1 MKHFIFD
8 LDGTLVDSA
17 ESIRKALI
25 ESCKVNN
32 IEPMTPISEI
42 IIGPPLDEIIRSI
55 LPYQENSQHVLFKK
69 TFVELY
75 DRKFCKECI
84 LYPGVIDA
92 LSKAAVNVDLF
103 LVTNKRIIPTIKIL
117 RHHNMAHIFKAIIGC
132 DSVEN
137 YVISKAKSINY
148 LINKYD
154 LSASNCAYFGD
165 TEGDAAACCEADV
178 DFIYVSW
185 GYGSAK
191 KMANIKCLTM
201 NSWDELCDFIGRIQL
216 AE

>member
-103 LVTNKRIIPTIKIL
+103 LVTNKRIIPKL
-117 RHHNMAHIFKAIIGC
+117 KSCVII
-132 DSVEN
+132 
-137 YVISKAKSINY
+137 IWHTFLK
-148 LINKYD
+148 L
-154 LSASNCAYFGD
+154 L
-165 TEGDAAACCEADV
+165 
-178 DFIYVSW
+178 
-185 GYGSAK
+185 
-191 KMANIKCLTM
+191 
-201 NSWDELCDFIGRIQL
+201 
-216 AE
+216 